1 MPVTVTGD
9 QKPMQ
14 HSGLPCGWMGRGA
27 ENGDLAAA
35 VGYTRERRPEGAPEG
50 GVISLTP
57 LGRRAHVNEISGAIA

>member
-1 MPVTVTGD
+1 VPRT
-9 QKPMQ
+9 
-14 HSGLPCGWMGRGA
+14 
-27 ENGDLAAA
+27 EILAAA